1 MMKVQVRD
9 QVEEQFLQPDAGTG
23 VDVGP
28 LPAGDAVRQWLDCAR
43 RSVVVEPEMQLHLGA
58 VVAEEPK
65 LLEGVAVA
73 DGLDRRQALGYGRL
87 QNKTRLAQSCRRLI
101 HILLMRQKVPIARS
115 AHHIVGI
122 EDLKRRTFDQY
133 VSHRCRVEGGG
144 ERASALSSLACI
156 LRASARLS
164 SRRARC
170 GAGTAPRQPPRCR

>member
-1 MMKVQVRD
+1 
-9 QVEEQFLQPDAGTG
+9 
-23 VDVGP
+23 
-28 LPAGDAVRQWLDCAR
+28 
-43 RSVVVEPEMQLHLGA
+43 MQLHLGA

-101 HILLMRQKVPIARS
+101 HILLMRQKVQIARS
-115 AHHIVGI
+115 AHHIVGV

-133 VSHRCRVEGGG
+133 VFHRCRVEGGG